1 MFITFT
7 SNGIMKISIGN
18 DHAGY
23 IRKNVLVEYLNKEG
37 HNTKNYGTDTAT
49 SVDYPD
55 FVHPVAKDIV
65 EGNAEFGILLCGS
78 GNGVAIT
85 ANKYK
90 EVRAALC
97 WNKELANLARAHNNA
112 NILCIPSRFIT
123 EENLLDIV
131 ESFLKTPF
139 EGGRHQRRVDKIC

>member
-1 MFITFT
+1 
-7 SNGIMKISIGN
+7 MKISIGN

-55 FVHPVAKDIV
+55 FVHPVAKDII

-123 EENLLDIV
+123 EENLLNIV

>member
-1 MFITFT
+1 
-7 SNGIMKISIGN
+7 MKISIGN

-37 HNTKNYGTDTAT
+37 HNIKNYGTDTVT

-123 EENLLDIV
+123 EENLLNIV

>member
-1 MFITFT
+1 
-7 SNGIMKISIGN
+7 MKISIGN

-37 HNTKNYGTDTAT
+37 HNIKNYGTDTAT

-65 EGNAEFGILLCGS
+65 EGNGEFGILLCGS

-139 EGGRHQRRVDKIC
+139 EGGRHQRRIDKIC

>member
-1 MFITFT
+1 
-7 SNGIMKISIGN
+7 MKISIGN

-23 IRKNVLVEYLNKEG
+23 IRKNVLVEYLNKED
-37 HNTKNYGTDTAT
+37 HNIKNYGTDTVT

-55 FVHPVAKDIV
+55 FVHPVAKDII

-123 EENLLDIV
+123 EENLFDIV

>member
-1 MFITFT
+1 M
-7 SNGIMKISIGN
+7 
-18 DHAGY
+18 
-23 IRKNVLVEYLNKEG
+23 
-37 HNTKNYGTDTAT
+37 
-49 SVDYPD
+49 
-55 FVHPVAKDIV
+55 
-65 EGNAEFGILLCGS
+65 
-78 GNGVAIT
+78 AIT

>member
-1 MFITFT
+1 
-7 SNGIMKISIGN
+7 MKISIGN

-23 IRKNVLVEYLNKEG
+23 IRKNVLVEYLNKED
-37 HNTKNYGTDTAT
+37 HNIKNYGTDTAT

>member
-1 MFITFT
+1 
-7 SNGIMKISIGN
+7 MKISIGN

-37 HNTKNYGTDTAT
+37 HNIKNYGTDTVT

-55 FVHPVAKDIV
+55 FVHPVAKDII

-123 EENLLDIV
+123 EENLLNIV

>member
-1 MFITFT
+1 
-7 SNGIMKISIGN
+7 MKISIGN

-23 IRKNVLVEYLNKEG
+23 IRKNVLVEYLNKED
-37 HNTKNYGTDTAT
+37 HNIKNYGTDTVT

>member
-1 MFITFT
+1 
-7 SNGIMKISIGN
+7 MKISIGN

-23 IRKNVLVEYLNKEG
+23 IRKNVLLEYLNKVD
-37 HNTKNYGTDTAT
+37 HNIKNYGTDTVI

-55 FVHPVAKDIV
+55 FVHPVAKDII

>member
-1 MFITFT
+1 
-7 SNGIMKISIGN
+7 MKISIGN

-23 IRKNVLVEYLNKEG
+23 IRKNVLLEYLKKEG
-37 HNTKNYGTDTAT
+37 HNIKNYGTDTVT

-55 FVHPVAKDIV
+55 FVHPVAKDII

-123 EENLLDIV
+123 EENLLNIV

>member
-1 MFITFT
+1 
-7 SNGIMKISIGN
+7 MKISIGN

-23 IRKNVLVEYLNKEG
+23 IRKNVLVEYLNKED
-37 HNTKNYGTDTAT
+37 HNIKNYGTDTVT

-55 FVHPVAKDIV
+55 FVHPVAKDII

-85 ANKYK
+85 ANKYN

-123 EENLLDIV
+123 EENLLNIV

>member
-1 MFITFT
+1 
-7 SNGIMKISIGN
+7 MKISIGN

-49 SVDYPD
+49 SVDQPD
-55 FVHPVAKDIV
+55 FVHPGAKDIV

>member
-1 MFITFT
+1 
-7 SNGIMKISIGN
+7 MKISIGN

-23 IRKNVLVEYLNKEG
+23 IRKNVLVEYLNKED
-37 HNTKNYGTDTAT
+37 HNIKNYGTDTVT

-123 EENLLDIV
+123 EENLLNIV

>member
-1 MFITFT
+1 
-7 SNGIMKISIGN
+7 MKISIGN

-37 HNTKNYGTDTAT
+37 HNIKNYGTDTVT

-55 FVHPVAKDIV
+55 FVHPVAKDII

>member
-1 MFITFT
+1 
-7 SNGIMKISIGN
+7 MKISIGN

-37 HNTKNYGTDTAT
+37 HNIKNYGTDTAT

-65 EGNAEFGILLCGS
+65 EGNGEIGILLCGS

-139 EGGRHQRRVDKIC
+139 EGGRHQRRIDKIC

>member
-1 MFITFT
+1 
-7 SNGIMKISIGN
+7 MKISIGN

-23 IRKNVLVEYLNKEG
+23 VRKNVLVEYLNKED
-37 HNTKNYGTDTAT
+37 HNIKNYGTDTVT

-55 FVHPVAKDIV
+55 FVHPVAKDII

-85 ANKYK
+85 ANKYN

>member
-1 MFITFT
+1 
-7 SNGIMKISIGN
+7 MKISIGN

-55 FVHPVAKDIV
+55 FVHPVAKDII

>member
-1 MFITFT
+1 
-7 SNGIMKISIGN
+7 MKISIGN

-23 IRKNVLVEYLNKEG
+23 IRKNVLVEYLNKED
-37 HNTKNYGTDTAT
+37 HNIKNYGTDTVT

-55 FVHPVAKDIV
+55 FVHPVAKDII

-85 ANKYK
+85 ANKYT

>member
-1 MFITFT
+1 
-7 SNGIMKISIGN
+7 MKISIGN

-65 EGNAEFGILLCGS
+65 DGNAEFGILLCGS

-123 EENLLDIV
+123 EENLFDIV

>member
-1 MFITFT
+1 
-7 SNGIMKISIGN
+7 MKISIGN

-23 IRKNVLVEYLNKEG
+23 IRKNVLLEYLNKVD
-37 HNTKNYGTDTAT
+37 HNIKDYGTDTVI

-55 FVHPVAKDIV
+55 FVHPVAKDII
-65 EGNAEFGILLCGS
+65 EGKADFGILLCGS

>member
-1 MFITFT
+1 
-7 SNGIMKISIGN
+7 MKISIGN

-23 IRKNVLVEYLNKEG
+23 IRKNVLVEYLNKED
-37 HNTKNYGTDTAT
+37 HNIKNYGTDTVT

-55 FVHPVAKDIV
+55 FVHPVAKDII

-123 EENLLDIV
+123 EENLLNIV

>member
-1 MFITFT
+1 
-7 SNGIMKISIGN
+7 MKISIGN

-139 EGGRHQRRVDKIC
+139 EGGRHQRRIDKIC

>member
-1 MFITFT
+1 
-7 SNGIMKISIGN
+7 MKISIGN

>member
-1 MFITFT
+1 
-7 SNGIMKISIGN
+7 MKISIGN

-23 IRKNVLVEYLNKEG
+23 MRKNVLVEYLNKEG
-37 HNTKNYGTDTAT
+37 HDIKNYGTDTET

-65 EGNAEFGILLCGS
+65 EGKAEFGILICGS

-90 EVRAALC
+90 LVRAALC

-112 NILCIPSRFIT
+112 NILCIPSRFIK
-123 EENLLDIV
+123 EENLLVTV
-131 ESFLKTPF
+131 EFFLKTPF
-139 EGGRHQRRVDKIC
+139 DGGRHKRRVDKIC

>member
-1 MFITFT
+1 
-7 SNGIMKISIGN
+7 MKISIGN

-23 IRKNVLVEYLNKEG
+23 IRKNVLLEYLNKED
-37 HNTKNYGTDTAT
+37 HNIKNYGTDTVT

-55 FVHPVAKDIV
+55 FVHPVAKDII